1 MQLSIQTSSFDLV
14 EITDFK
20 YIYDLARCSKCKV
33 FTMLKQTNKLYG
45 SDGDCCTIHEIDI
58 PFLINTDLQ
67 FVYDSDIDKG
77 VVQKYN
83 SFFVPEKFPWVI
95 LPSVYWEM
103 YIGGD
108 IYSEL
113 SIECN
118 REILYD
124 RTTKQPI
131 DQIQMYTQRYH
142 RDYQRNVFDNQ
153 LSNFLMR
160 LYTLAAPHT
169 FYNMEKDEMIRKVFD
184 SKSIM
189 GRFLCRFKNEY
200 IDVAVYFYKG
210 IFSLA
215 KSDTLE
221 LDIRFDKFNT
231 RQFMITYRPKKKKN
245 PVSDNRYGVP
255 YRESIHCMYVNLI

>member
-1 MQLSIQTSSFDLV
+1 MRLSIQTSSSNLI

-20 YIYDLARCSKCKV
+20 YIYDLARCSKCKL
-33 FTMLKQTNKLYG
+33 FTVLRSTNKLYG
-45 SDGDCCTIHEIDI
+45 SDGDCCAIHEIDI

-67 FVYDSDIDKG
+67 FVYDSDIDKSI
-77 VVQKYN
+77 VQKYD
-83 SFFVPEKFPWVI
+83 SFFIPAKFPWVI

-108 IYSEL
+108 IYEEL
-113 SIECN
+113 DSLCDKN
-118 REILYD
+118 ILYD
-124 RTTKQPI
+124 KTTKQPI
-131 DQIQMYTQRYH
+131 EQIQMYVQRYH
-142 RDYQRNVFDNQ
+142 HDYQRNVFDNQ
-153 LSNFLMR
+153 LDNFLIR
-160 LYTLAAPHT
+160 LYTLSTPYT
-169 FYNMEKDEMIRKVFD
+169 FYNMEKDEMIRKVYD

-200 IDVAVYFYKG
+200 IDVAIYFYKG

-221 LDIRFDKFNT
+221 LDIRFDKFCT
-231 RQFMITYRPKKKKN
+231 KQFMITYKPKKKKN

-255 YRESIHCMYVNLI
+255 YREVIHCMYVNLI